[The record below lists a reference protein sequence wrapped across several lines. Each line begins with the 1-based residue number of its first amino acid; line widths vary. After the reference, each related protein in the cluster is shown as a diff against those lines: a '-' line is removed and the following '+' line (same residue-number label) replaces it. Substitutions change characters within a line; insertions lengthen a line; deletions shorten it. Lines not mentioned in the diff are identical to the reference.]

1 MNKKNLNTD
10 EILSAIRDMMSDEE
24 SNNEQPLPKDVLE
37 LTQSNETK
45 KHPISHDDVLELTK
59 LVPNNDRIVHLENI
73 DNKDLSLETEE
84 DSLETEEDEIRSIV
98 RESIKNHSSEKIDL
112 IIKQE
117 MKKIIEEKLSKA
129 QVTIDSGN
137 KN

>member
-1 MNKKNLNTD
+1 MNNKHQNTD

-24 SNNEQPLPKDVLE
+24 TNNEQPLPKDVLE
-37 LTQSNETK
+37 LTQSVEPK
-45 KHPISHDDVLELTK
+45 KKSINKEDVLELTK
-59 LVPNNDRIVHLENI
+59 LVSDNDPIVHLENI
-73 DNKDLSLETEE
+73 DNEKNTSLETEE
-84 DSLETEEDEIRSIV
+84 NEIRSLV
-98 RESIKNHSSEKIDL
+98 RESIKNHSSQKIDL

-129 QVTIDSGN
+129 QVVIDSGN

>member
-1 MNKKNLNTD
+1 MNNKHQNTD

-24 SNNEQPLPKDVLE
+24 TKNEQPLPKDILE
-37 LTQSNETK
+37 LTQSVELNQDS
-45 KHPISHDDVLELTK
+45 INHDSVLELTK
-59 LVPNNDRIVHLENI
+59 LVS
-73 DNKDLSLETEE
+73 DNKPIIHLDNVDSKNSSLEA
-84 DSLETEEDEIRSIV
+84 EEDEIRSLV

-112 IIKQE
+112 IIKEE

-129 QVTIDSGN
+129 EVVIDSGN

>member
-1 MNKKNLNTD
+1 MNNKHQNTD

-24 SNNEQPLPKDVLE
+24 TNNEQPLSKDVLE
-37 LTQSNETK
+37 LTQSVEPK
-45 KHPISHDDVLELTK
+45 KNSVNQEDVLELTK
-59 LVPNNDRIVHLENI
+59 LVSDNDPIVHLESIN
-73 DNKDLSLETEE
+73 NKKDTSLEN
-84 DSLETEEDEIRSIV
+84 EEDEIRLLV
-98 RESIKNHSSEKIDL
+98 RESIKNHSSKKIDL

-129 QVTIDSGN
+129 QAVIDSGN

>member
-1 MNKKNLNTD
+1 MNNKQQNTD

-24 SNNEQPLPKDVLE
+24 TKNEQPLPKDILE
-37 LTQSNETK
+37 LTQSVELNQDS
-45 KHPISHDDVLELTK
+45 INHDSVLELTK
-59 LVPNNDRIVHLENI
+59 LVS
-73 DNKDLSLETEE
+73 DNKPIIHLDNVDSKNASLEA
-84 DSLETEEDEIRSIV
+84 EEDEIRSLV

-112 IIKQE
+112 IIKEE

-129 QVTIDSGN
+129 EVVIDSGN

>member
-1 MNKKNLNTD
+1 MNNKHQNTD

-24 SNNEQPLPKDVLE
+24 TSNEQPLPKDVLE
-37 LTQSNETK
+37 LTQSVEPNKNPMKNE
-45 KHPISHDDVLELTK
+45 DVLELTK
-59 LVPNNDRIVHLENI
+59 LVSANDPIVNLENI
-73 DNKDLSLETEE
+73 DNKNISFETEE
-84 DSLETEEDEIRSIV
+84 EIRLLV
-98 RESIKNHSSEKIDL
+98 RESIKNHSSEKIDM

-129 QVTIDSGN
+129 QVVIDSGT

>member
-1 MNKKNLNTD
+1 MNNKHQNTD

-24 SNNEQPLPKDVLE
+24 TNNEQPLPKDVLE
-37 LTQSNETK
+37 LTRSIKPK
-45 KHPISHDDVLELTK
+45 KNQIIQDDVLELTK
-59 LVPNNDRIVHLENI
+59 LVSDNDPIVHLENI
-73 DNKDLSLETEE
+73 DNKKST
-84 DSLETEEDEIRSIV
+84 SLETEEDEIRLLV

-129 QVTIDSGN
+129 QVVIDSGN

>member
-1 MNKKNLNTD
+1 MNNKHQNTD

-24 SNNEQPLPKDVLE
+24 THNEQPLPKDVLE
-37 LTQSNETK
+37 LTQSVEPK
-45 KHPISHDDVLELTK
+45 KNSVNQEDVLELTK
-59 LVPNNDRIVHLENI
+59 LVSDNDPIVHLESIN
-73 DNKDLSLETEE
+73 NKKDTSLEN
-84 DSLETEEDEIRSIV
+84 EEDEIRLLV
-98 RESIKNHSSEKIDL
+98 RESIKNHSSKKIDL

-129 QVTIDSGN
+129 QAVIDSGN

>member
-1 MNKKNLNTD
+1 MNNKHQNTD

-24 SNNEQPLPKDVLE
+24 TNNEQPLPRDVLE
-37 LTQSNETK
+37 LTQSVEPK
-45 KHPISHDDVLELTK
+45 KNPINHEDVLELTK
-59 LVPNNDRIVHLENI
+59 LVPDNDSTVHLESI
-73 DNKDLSLETEE
+73 ENKNTSLENEE
-84 DSLETEEDEIRSIV
+84 EEIRSLV

-129 QVTIDSGN
+129 QVIIDSGN

>member
-1 MNKKNLNTD
+1 MSNKHQNTD

-24 SNNEQPLPKDVLE
+24 TNNEQPLPKDVLE
-37 LTQSNETK
+37 LTQSVETK
-45 KHPISHDDVLELTK
+45 KNSMNQEDVLELTK
-59 LVPNNDRIVHLENI
+59 LVSDNDPIVHLENI
-73 DNKDLSLETEE
+73 DNQKNT
-84 DSLETEEDEIRSIV
+84 SLETEEDEIRSLV
-98 RESIKNHSSEKIDL
+98 RESIKNYSSEKIDL

-129 QVTIDSGN
+129 QVVIESGN

>member
-1 MNKKNLNTD
+1 MNNKHQNTD

-24 SNNEQPLPKDVLE
+24 TNNEQPLPKDVLE
-37 LTQSNETK
+37 LTQSVEPK
-45 KHPISHDDVLELTK
+45 KISINQEDVLELTK
-59 LVPNNDRIVHLENI
+59 LVSDNDPIVHLENR
-73 DNKDLSLETEE
+73 DNKKHT
-84 DSLETEEDEIRSIV
+84 SLETEEDEIRSLV

-129 QVTIDSGN
+129 QVVIDSGN

>member
-1 MNKKNLNTD
+1 MNNKHQNTD
-10 EILSAIRDMMSDEE
+10 EILSAIRDMMRDEE
-24 SNNEQPLPKDVLE
+24 TNNEQPLPKDVLE
-37 LTQSNETK
+37 LTQSVEPK
-45 KHPISHDDVLELTK
+45 KKSINKEDVLELTK
-59 LVPNNDRIVHLENI
+59 LVSDNDPIVDIENVNNENTYL
-73 DNKDLSLETEE
+73 KTEE
-84 DSLETEEDEIRSIV
+84 GEIRSLV

-129 QVTIDSGN
+129 QVVIDSGN

>member
-1 MNKKNLNTD
+1 MNNKHQNTD

-24 SNNEQPLPKDVLE
+24 TNNEQPLPKDVLE
-37 LTQSNETK
+37 LTQPADPK
-45 KHPISHDDVLELTK
+45 KNSINQEDVLELTK
-59 LVPNNDRIVHLENI
+59 LVSDNDPIVHLENI
-73 DNKDLSLETEE
+73 DNKKNRSL
-84 DSLETEEDEIRSIV
+84 DTEEDEIRSLV
-98 RESIKNHSSEKIDL
+98 RESIKKHSSEKIDL

-129 QVTIDSGN
+129 QVIIDSGN

>member
-1 MNKKNLNTD
+1 MNNKHQNTD

-24 SNNEQPLPKDVLE
+24 TNNEQPLPKDVLE
-37 LTQSNETK
+37 LTQSVEPK
-45 KHPISHDDVLELTK
+45 KNSINQEGVLELTK
-59 LVPNNDRIVHLENI
+59 LVSDNDPIVHLENI
-73 DNKDLSLETEE
+73 DNKKNT
-84 DSLETEEDEIRSIV
+84 SLETEEDEIRLLV

-129 QVTIDSGN
+129 QVVIESGN

>member
-1 MNKKNLNTD
+1 MNNKHQNTD

-24 SNNEQPLPKDVLE
+24 TNNEQPLPKDVLE
-37 LTQSNETK
+37 LTQSVEPK
-45 KHPISHDDVLELTK
+45 KDSINQEDVLELTK
-59 LVPNNDRIVHLENI
+59 LVSDNDPIVHLENI
-73 DNKDLSLETEE
+73 NNKKNTSL
-84 DSLETEEDEIRSIV
+84 DLETEEDEIRSLV

-129 QVTIDSGN
+129 QVVIDSGN

>member
-1 MNKKNLNTD
+1 MNNKHQNTD

-24 SNNEQPLPKDVLE
+24 TNNEQPLPKDVLE
-37 LTQSNETK
+37 LTQSVEPEKN
-45 KHPISHDDVLELTK
+45 PINQEDVLELTK
-59 LVPNNDRIVHLENI
+59 LVSDNDPIVHLENI
-73 DNKDLSLETEE
+73 NNKKNTSL
-84 DSLETEEDEIRSIV
+84 DLETEEDEIRSLV

-129 QVTIDSGN
+129 QVVIDSGN

>member
-1 MNKKNLNTD
+1 MNNKHQNTD

-24 SNNEQPLPKDVLE
+24 TNNEQPLPKDVLE
-37 LTQSNETK
+37 LTQSVEPK
-45 KHPISHDDVLELTK
+45 KDSINQEDVLELTK
-59 LVPNNDRIVHLENI
+59 LVSDNDPIVHLDNI
-73 DNKDLSLETEE
+73 DNKNTSL
-84 DSLETEEDEIRSIV
+84 DTEEDEIRLLV
-98 RESIKNHSSEKIDL
+98 RESIKNYSLEKIDL

-129 QVTIDSGN
+129 QVVIDSGN

>member
-1 MNKKNLNTD
+1 MNNKHQNTD

-24 SNNEQPLPKDVLE
+24 TKNEQSLPKDILE
-37 LTQSNETK
+37 LTESVEPK
-45 KHPISHDDVLELTK
+45 KNPINHEDVLELTK
-59 LVPNNDRIVHLENI
+59 LVSDNDPIVHLENI
-73 DNKDLSLETEE
+73 DNENTPLETEE
-84 DSLETEEDEIRSIV
+84 EEIRSLV

-129 QVTIDSGN
+129 QVVIDSGN
-137 KN
+137 KD

>member
-1 MNKKNLNTD
+1 MNNKHQNTD

-24 SNNEQPLPKDVLE
+24 TNNEQPLPKDVLE
-37 LTQSNETK
+37 LTQSIETK
-45 KHPISHDDVLELTK
+45 KNSMNQEDVLELTK
-59 LVPNNDRIVHLENI
+59 LVSDNDPIVHLENI
-73 DNKDLSLETEE
+73 DNKKNT
-84 DSLETEEDEIRSIV
+84 SLETEEDEIRLLV

-129 QVTIDSGN
+129 QVIIDSGN